1 MEKKAGKGNENN
13 GPEKDAPELGRGVH
27 RRQLVRVE
35 QHDTPPSPGPAHP
48 EPGRLAPNGDPA
60 FRQCFFRVCHFCFP
74 HPNRC
79 TVRARARWSCH
90 CSIGPSNWYSVPSA
104 VVTVIFRIPSQL
116 APFLAF
122 LHSTLVTWSS
132 GMTVTP
138 SPPAATFLAASLR
151 PIPCQ
156 THHPAAYQMATSPHP
171 IVWNR

>member
-1 MEKKAGKGNENN
+1 MCG
-13 GPEKDAPELGRGVH
+13 
-27 RRQLVRVE
+27 Q
-35 QHDTPPSPGPAHP
+35 
-48 EPGRLAPNGDPA
+48 
-60 FRQCFFRVCHFCFP
+60 
-74 HPNRC
+74 
-79 TVRARARWSCH
+79 ARARWSCH
-90 CSIGPSNWYSVPSA
+90 GSISPSNLYSVPSA

-151 PIPCQ
+151 PRACQ
-156 THHPAAYQMATSPHP
+156 THHPAAYQTATSPHP